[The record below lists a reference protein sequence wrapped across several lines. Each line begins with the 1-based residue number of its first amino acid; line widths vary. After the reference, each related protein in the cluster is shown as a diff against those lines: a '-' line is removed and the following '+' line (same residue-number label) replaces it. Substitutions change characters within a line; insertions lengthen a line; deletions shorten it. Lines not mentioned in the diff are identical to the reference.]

1 MEKVPSQ
8 SLYPLGLH
16 QLSPP
21 SAKASSAWREVWVG
35 QGGPPRAEIQR
46 MNRRQ
51 RDGRVSPGGAEQLCR
66 EGVSCVGSGIRL
78 VSDPGRSHSL
88 VVQI

>member
-8 SLYPLGLH
+8 SLYPLGLY
-16 QLSPP
+16 QLPP
-21 SAKASSAWREVWVG
+21 PNVKASGAWREVWMG

-51 RDGRVSPGGAEQLCR
+51 QDGRVSMGA
-66 EGVSCVGSGIRL
+66 GSSCAEKG
-78 VSDPGRSHSL
+78 
-88 VVQI
+88 

>member
-1 MEKVPSQ
+1 MEKVLSQ

-21 SAKASSAWREVWVG
+21 NAKASGAWREVWVG

-51 RDGRVSPGGAEQLCR
+51 RDGRVSPGGGEPLCR
-66 EGVSCVGSGIRL
+66 EGVSCAGPGIRL
-78 VSDPGRSHSL
+78 VSDPGASH
-88 VVQI
+88 